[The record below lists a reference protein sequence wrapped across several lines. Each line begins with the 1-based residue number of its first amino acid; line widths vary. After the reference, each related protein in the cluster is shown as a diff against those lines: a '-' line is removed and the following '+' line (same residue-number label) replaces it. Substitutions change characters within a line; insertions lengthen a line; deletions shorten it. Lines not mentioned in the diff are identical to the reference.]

1 MICPTCHGT
10 GRGPND
16 GTYLYASINLRVD
29 IRGTCPECRG
39 SGISSC
45 CDTAGAGIAATLG
58 ADMTDWPAEGAR
70 MEAEVCGDIVGP
82 DFSDPPR
89 NSPQMLRW
97 AFAAS
102 AVLWAVIW
110 FIVWELTRL

>member
-45 CDTAGAGIAATLG
+45 CDTAGAGIAEG
-58 ADMTDWPAEGAR
+58 GSAEKDER
-70 MEAEVCGDIVGP
+70 D
-82 DFSDPPR
+82 DRSD
-89 NSPQMLRW
+89 
-97 AFAAS
+97 
-102 AVLWAVIW
+102 
-110 FIVWELTRL
+110 